1 MNRVAKEGFLKC
13 TWGNVAYKIW
23 NKGAPKRAVFL
34 HGWMDH
40 LSVFEPLISNLS
52 NSEIEILAVDL
63 PGHGHSDHV
72 SWPWNYSHSD
82 LPKYMIEILD
92 RMEYRKYHFVGHS
105 FSGNSLTPSLAV
117 SSDEVQSFTILDAH
131 GVITM
136 VDDMYLFTQRKA
148 LEGTY
153 RSKRVENPKQISR
166 EELKKRLL
174 KSTIPLEF
182 QDLWLERGVKWNV
195 ERTHGHF
202 ARDIRLNENSN
213 LLDHLKMPI
222 LRINGKES
230 DPFGGVDPNNPA
242 MALFDIKS
250 VQRFSEEISKKE
262 NVTEFHLPGNHH
274 FFLPQARE
282 TAKILEEFWSSVE

>member
-1 MNRVAKEGFLKC
+1 MHLNGLSTVLATTRLKFF
-13 TWGNVAYKIW
+13 YS
-23 NKGAPKRAVFL
+23 AVFL

-52 NSEIEILAVDL
+52 NSDIEILAVDL

-72 SWPWNYSHSD
+72 SWPWNYSHSE

-153 RSKRVENPKQISR
+153 HR
-166 EELKKRLL
+166 
-174 KSTIPLEF
+174 
-182 QDLWLERGVKWNV
+182 
-195 ERTHGHF
+195 
-202 ARDIRLNENSN
+202 
-213 LLDHLKMPI
+213 
-222 LRINGKES
+222 
-230 DPFGGVDPNNPA
+230 
-242 MALFDIKS
+242 
-250 VQRFSEEISKKE
+250 
-262 NVTEFHLPGNHH
+262 
-274 FFLPQARE
+274 
-282 TAKILEEFWSSVE
+282 